1 MSTVRGS
8 LVSSLWIAMAVLTGC
23 GSAGAPSGTV
33 TNPPSEPSSALQ
45 YAQCMRANGVPN
57 FPDPPIK
64 PGSGIDFRSPA
75 FQSASKACARYLPR
89 SNGSPPEIPAAVR
102 REWLAFA
109 KCVRANGF
117 PSLPDPRS
125 ERHPVPSRQSH
136 PSVAGLPARAGRLQA
151 VHRRRVGPAGEA
163 RQHPAARVW
172 AGDGRRKGQVTMA
185 RDDEDRF

>member
-64 PGSGIDFRSPA
+64 PGSGIDFRSPGLPERIESMRKVPA
-75 FQSASKACARYLPR
+75 PLQRIATGNTGGRSAGVAR
-89 SNGSPPEIPAAVR
+89 VR
-102 REWLAFA
+102 E
-109 KCVRANGF
+109 VRA
-117 PSLPDPRS
+117 R
-125 ERHPVPSRQSH
+125 
-136 PSVAGLPARAGRLQA
+136 
-151 VHRRRVGPAGEA
+151 
-163 RQHPAARVW
+163 
-172 AGDGRRKGQVTMA
+172 
-185 RDDEDRF
+185 